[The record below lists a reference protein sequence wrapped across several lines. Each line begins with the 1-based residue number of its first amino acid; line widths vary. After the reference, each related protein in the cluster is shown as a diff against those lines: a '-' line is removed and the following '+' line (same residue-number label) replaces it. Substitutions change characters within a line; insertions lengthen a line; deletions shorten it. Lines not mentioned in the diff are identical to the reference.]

1 MIIKQIII
9 IINIIMDNNNDNS
22 TFKTDIRLRQFLNLK
37 KLKGANFFLQ
47 YVQFVNRQSP
57 VLCTDFDN
65 NFCSFFSLDSLKN

>member
-65 NFCSFFSLDSLKN
+65 NLCSFFSLDSLKN

>member
-1 MIIKQIII
+1 
-9 IINIIMDNNNDNS
+9 MDNNNDNS

-57 VLCTDFDN
+57 VLCTDFD
-65 NFCSFFSLDSLKN
+65 SVHFFPWTLLRGLKTIILKQDHDKT